1 MYTLDDFS
9 IPTEERNDA
18 DAWLHEAYYWDME
31 GEYDKA
37 VFCMTKAVELGSV
50 LACNYLAD
58 YYADGQGVAQDYV
71 RAAELYARVATYR
84 EPIGVEGYRLQSM
97 AAYILG
103 TFHEEGL
110 LPDASPTLAAE
121 WYHKAMNDA
130 KDIRFPTPAF
140 ALAYLY
146 LDGRGVEQN
155 ATKAFEL
162 VRDAIPHLFDG
173 ADEPQVR
180 TLCLRLLE
188 CEDIAANEEYREFL
202 QDQADRLCKTVCPF

>member
-9 IPTEERNDA
+9 IPTAERNDA
-18 DAWLHEAYYWDME
+18 DAWLHEAYCWDME

-71 RAAELYARVATYR
+71 RAAELYAKVAACR
-84 EPIGVEGYRLQSM
+84 EHLVEEDYFLQSK

-103 TFHEEGL
+103 TYHEQGL
-110 LPDASPTLAAE
+110 LPDASPTQAAE
-121 WYHKAMNDA
+121 WYSKALDDSA
-130 KDIRFPTPAF
+130 TYAAPAV
-140 ALAYLY
+140 ALAGLY

-173 ADEPQVR
+173 GDEPQVR

-202 QDQADRLCKTVCPF
+202 RDQADRLCKTVCPF

>member
-1 MYTLDDFS
+1 MYTVNDVDIS
-9 IPTEERNDA
+9 AENVNDA
-18 DAWLHEAYYWDME
+18 DEWLHKAYYWDYE
-31 GEYDKA
+31 GDYKKA
-37 VFCMTKAVELGSV
+37 AFCMTKAVELGSV

-58 YYADGQGVAQDYV
+58 YYADGRGVAQDYV
-71 RAAELYARVATYR
+71 RAAELYAKVAACR
-84 EPIGVEGYRLQSM
+84 EHLAAEDDFRQSM

-103 TFHEEGL
+103 TYHEEGL

-173 ADEPQVR
+173 GDEPQVR

-188 CEDIAANEEYREFL
+188 CEDIAANEKYREFL
-202 QDQADRLCKTVCPF
+202 QDQADRL